1 MQPSCFLVPAWCL
14 LGAHVLIRGS
24 AHVLTTIA
32 CVSWRQAAR
41 RHLVRVRA
49 RARARVRV
57 LGSGRFRVR
66 VRARVWVRL
75 GLAAARRHRF

>member
-24 AHVLTTIA
+24 AHFLTTIA

-41 RHLVRVRA
+41 RHLNRVRA
-49 RARARVRV
+49 RARARA
-57 LGSGRFRVR
+57 R
-66 VRARVWVRL
+66 VRARVRVRI
-75 GLAAARRHRF
+75 REIRQIDTDRQTVW